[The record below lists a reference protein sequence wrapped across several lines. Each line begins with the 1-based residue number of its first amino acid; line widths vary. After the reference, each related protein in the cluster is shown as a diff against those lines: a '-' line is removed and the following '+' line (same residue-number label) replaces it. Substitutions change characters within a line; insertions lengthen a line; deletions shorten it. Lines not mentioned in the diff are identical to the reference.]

1 MIATVPWLFLVKFWV
16 NFLTHSDI
24 SNPNDGVKILWIIGV
39 VIFWLAIKFYKYLT
53 KGKYNIEITKI
64 IPEPLIYF
72 FWLYIIFLP
81 IIIPSESFAIRIFI
95 PLLPFFSIV
104 FSRLVFKILK
114 NKSNLKYLTT
124 IVIFILSYIFIFTML
139 RQYTHYG
146 KTNWI
151 KNVFEYAQ
159 STNFDQKNDII
170 LSTWQDL
177 SLAFY
182 SDYEIYRT
190 ETLRADFVNNYPNRI
205 LFILPYKHLEEL
217 CPEENKKFVRD
228 HNFWMHSRDY
238 SKFIPRLEKCSQKTL
253 GAEVLMFDCP
263 ALEKISN

>member
-1 MIATVPWLFLVKFWV
+1 
-16 NFLTHSDI
+16 
-24 SNPNDGVKILWIIGV
+24 
-39 VIFWLAIKFYKYLT
+39 
-53 KGKYNIEITKI
+53 
-64 IPEPLIYF
+64 
-72 FWLYIIFLP
+72 
-81 IIIPSESFAIRIFI
+81 
-95 PLLPFFSIV
+95 
-104 FSRLVFKILK
+104 
-114 NKSNLKYLTT
+114 
-124 IVIFILSYIFIFTML
+124 ML